1 VDETLWLIVLKII
14 FIDIILSGD
23 NAVVIALASRNLPKE
38 QQKKAVFWGGFGA
51 VGLRVLLTFAAVF
64 LLQIPFVQLVG
75 GLLLLWIAIK
85 LLKGEDEDNN
95 IQSGNSLMAAIKT
108 IIVADFVMSLDNIVA
123 IAGAAEGHL
132 GLIIFGLLVSIPLII
147 WGSQLLM
154 KLMNRYPIIVTL
166 GSALLGYTAGEMILK
181 EKMISDFLDKNLH
194 AGHYIIPI
202 LIAVLVVVVGKLI
215 SRKAEKEAPQHS
227 AV

>member
-38 QQKKAVFWGGFGA
+38 QQKRAVFWGGFGA
-51 VGLRVLLTFAAVF
+51 VALRVLLTFAAVF

-85 LLKGEDEDNN
+85 LLKGEDEESN
-95 IQSGNSLMAAIKT
+95 IQSGSSLLSAIKT

-181 EKMISDFLDKNLH
+181 EKMISDFLDNNLH
-194 AGHYIIPI
+194 VGHYIIPI
-202 LIAVLVVVVGKLI
+202 LIAVLVVVVGKML
-215 SRKAEKEAPQHS
+215 SKKAEKKAPQHS

>member
-202 LIAVLVVVVGKLI
+202 LIAVLVVVAGKLL